1 MMTTTPGER
10 VSPLRRRMLDEMRL
24 ANLAENTQ
32 VSYLREITC
41 LARDCK
47 APPDRLDAEQ
57 IRNWLLAGVERGLSP
72 GSSNVSLAALRF
84 FYGRVLGRPD
94 LVERLR
100 GRRVPHKLPRHLT
113 VKEVER
119 LLLAATDLR

>member
-1 MMTTTPGER
+1 MTTTPGER

-47 APPDRLDAEQ
+47 RRRRTVWMRSRSATGCWPVSSGASAPAR
-57 IRNWLLAGVERGLSP
+57 
-72 GSSNVSLAALRF
+72 
-84 FYGRVLGRPD
+84 
-94 LVERLR
+94 
-100 GRRVPHKLPRHLT
+100 
-113 VKEVER
+113 
-119 LLLAATDLR
+119 AT